1 MLEKMEDRSLRNLAI
16 FLQFTGK
23 LKQIKRTGW
32 IETGLT
38 QSESVAD
45 HTFRTTILSML
56 LSDIESLDTLKIL
69 RMSLLH
75 DLPEAIIGD
84 LTPSQ
89 KTRET
94 KEKEEEAMY
103 RILNMIPE
111 MQLKLYLSTWNEYK
125 EGKTKEAKLVQQLD
139 KIEMALQAKEYSNY
153 CSPKKRVDKFIK
165 TAKETTYWP
174 ELKRFLSI
182 LLEES

>member
-1 MLEKMEDRSLRNLAI
+1 MSDKSLYNLSY
-16 FLQFTGK
+16 FLQFTGR

-32 IETGLT
+32 IEAGLT

-45 HTFRTTILSML
+45 HTYRTAILSML
-56 LSDIESLDTLKIL
+56 LADIESLDTLKIL

-84 LTPSQ
+84 LTPLQ
-89 KTRET
+89 KTKET
-94 KEKEEEAMY
+94 KEKEEEAMCQ
-103 RILNMIPE
+103 ILNTIPE
-111 MQLKLYLSTWNEYK
+111 IQMKLYLSTWNEYK

-139 KIEMALQAKEYSNY
+139 KVEMALQAKEYSNY
-153 CSPKKRVDKFIK
+153 CSYKKSLDKFIK
-165 TAKETTYWP
+165 TAKETTYWL